1 MTDIQVIKAG
11 VSTLASA
18 GIWAP
23 VIALF
28 PEYAPLVVF
37 SGFFG
42 GIARWIALREKLWPD
57 GLGTVVTGATVA
69 LFLWPVAEPIMEPAL
84 GTLEMEPTT
93 AVMFG
98 GFVTGL
104 MGVSIIGWILDVI
117 RAKRKEVKDAEDDDG

>member
-1 MTDIQVIKAG
+1 MSDISIAKAG
-11 VSTLASA
+11 ISTVLST

-23 VIALF
+23 VVALF
-28 PEYAPLVVF
+28 PEYTPLVVF

-42 GIARWIALREKLWPD
+42 GVARWIALQEKAWPD

-69 LFLWPVAEPIMEPAL
+69 LFLWPVAEPMLEPML
-84 GTLEMEPTT
+84 GQLEMEPTT

-117 RAKRKEVKDAEDDDG
+117 RAKRKEIDNAESDE